1 MGYFILVYL
10 AAMEGEDITE
20 KYISGAHTEDK
31 PENTEH
37 FQDPLIEHNED
48 INSTMS
54 STSISSRL
62 WKIFGKTIPKNEVI
76 FICQVVILYIVI
88 ITCIVNLSLGNG
100 DSNLWTALL
109 SSSMGIMLPAP
120 TLSRRRSWWVNPRA
134 YEFHSC
140 PMIGPSSHHLCDV
153 DLMCP
158 KVAQRYRWL
167 DTTHD
172 AIPCMVG
179 FSEGNVLYLV

>member
-1 MGYFILVYL
+1 MHIIKCFSANRQLHIQVALSVCLLKIKKNNIPAIGYFILVYL

-20 KYISGAHTEDK
+20 KYISGAHTEVK

-37 FQDPLIEHNED
+37 FQDPLIEHNVD

-120 TLSRRRSWWVNPRA
+120 TLSRRRS
-134 YEFHSC
+134 
-140 PMIGPSSHHLCDV
+140 
-153 DLMCP
+153 
-158 KVAQRYRWL
+158 
-167 DTTHD
+167 
-172 AIPCMVG
+172 
-179 FSEGNVLYLV
+179 